1 MCTVPPAASQIFGFG
16 VRRQNGRPRA
26 PAAVRQ
32 GCKGWD
38 DASSHS
44 LDWLR
49 WPWPS
54 PKRSKLVHTARRSQ
68 ILKFRQI
75 WARSRASADPN
86 APHDPD
92 SDPKGYPGTDHTQG
106 IPEQPEITR
115 DCSISQ
121 NGRVHKVFGDMGG
134 RRGSR
139 VLTSSAGAVSRAPRP
154 VVGRHPSARHRAR
167 LQVVAWLG
175 LGSGEG

>member
-1 MCTVPPAASQIFGFG
+1 MLPSNLLPLMCTVPPAASQIFGFD

-26 PAAVRQ
+26 PAAVRE

-54 PKRSKLVHTARRSQ
+54 PKRSKLVHAARCSQ
-68 ILKFRQI
+68 NLKFRQI
-75 WARSRASADPN
+75 WTRDRASADPD
-86 APHDPD
+86 APHGPN
-92 SDPKGYPGTDHTQG
+92 SDPKGYLGIEHTEC

-121 NGRVHKVFGDMGG
+121 NRRVHEVFGDMGG
-134 RRGSR
+134 RT
-139 VLTSSAGAVSRAPRP
+139 LF
-154 VVGRHPSARHRAR
+154 
-167 LQVVAWLG
+167 LQN
-175 LGSGEG
+175 

>member
-16 VRRQNGRPRA
+16 VRRQNGRPRP
-26 PAAVRQ
+26 PAAVRE

-92 SDPKGYPGTDHTQG
+92 SDPKGYSGTDHTQG

-115 DCSISQ
+115 DSSISQ
-121 NGRVHKVFGDMGG
+121 NGPRSVLRACGSEDAHKVFIWGGGDSHM
-134 RRGSR
+134 S
-139 VLTSSAGAVSRAPRP
+139 LCCNSSACMAA
-154 VVGRHPSARHRAR
+154 
-167 LQVVAWLG
+167 LVAAL
-175 LGSGEG
+175 L

>member
-16 VRRQNGRPRA
+16 VRRQNGRPRP
-26 PAAVRQ
+26 PAAVRE

-92 SDPKGYPGTDHTQG
+92 SDPKGYSGTDHTQG

-115 DCSISQ
+115 DSSISQ
-121 NGRVHKVFGDMGG
+121 NGRVHKVFGHMGG
-134 RRGSR
+134 GKKRVRRWR
-139 VLTSSAGAVSRAPRP
+139 ATHAVPTRYTRGTHARA
-154 VVGRHPSARHRAR
+154 
-167 LQVVAWLG
+167 LQRRCT
-175 LGSGEG
+175 